1 MNWKKWISIAAAVCL
16 AVTAVPMRAVAQE
29 ELVQEKMPEEI
40 KEELKE
46 EKEEPKEEK
55 EELKEEKEELKEE
68 KEEKEKLQE
77 QSDEK
82 TEPHEES
89 KKELLKGISLLMEE
103 ENSTEVFEKETADFK
118 GAGTAT
124 NPYKIQNV
132 EDLKKLAEKV
142 NGDETANSGVT
153 YAGEYFKLTA
163 DIDLK
168 NEEWTPIGT
177 KVYVGEFGQPESRYF
192 QGTFDGDGHQIT
204 KLKITGGSYAGLFGY
219 VGYAKGA
226 DANAV
231 AVIQNCNVTGEVN
244 GYNHT
249 GGIVGY
255 ANNNTYI
262 LNCSFQGNVE
272 GNGENRG
279 GIVGSTSIG
288 CDVSGCFVTGTVT
301 GGKRV
306 GGIAGNG
313 VGTIKNCYA
322 LADVTATG
330 VNAGGIAGYAYGIT
344 IENCYYSGKVSAKWA
359 GGIAGYVSKP
369 ISGSTEIKN
378 CVSLAERVTGS
389 NANRIAGEN
398 DATLTNNYAWSGTTI
413 NGNPVPADG
422 AAGVNGA
429 KLTYENG
436 TLSPQFNAIF
446 NDTDSAWKFTED
458 GLPILN
464 DVGGTQ
470 SAYLPPYLTGEG
482 FYGKGTA
489 ENPYEIRNVND
500 LKLLAEKV
508 NSGTTYE
515 GKYFKQTANIDLED
529 LENEPNWT
537 PIGKENNHFKGI
549 FDGGGYKIT
558 SLSITSSNEK
568 IGLFGFVSNATIQN
582 CNVTGEIEGNNF
594 VGGIVGNAGKNTHI
608 LNCSF
613 QGNVRGKLDYVGG
626 IVGNTSSGCE
636 VSGCF
641 VTGKVEGLQRV
652 GGIAGQGIGIIR
664 NCYALADVTARTAIA
679 GGIAGRAYNLI
690 IENCYYGGKVSA
702 GSFADNSAGGI
713 AGETY
718 GSPDSST
725 KIKNCVSLAESVTCD
740 FQVNRIAGDEREN
753 TSLTNNHSY
762 NRTKL
767 VIDGNTTYPIGGAG
781 NNVNGADVY
790 ISNGRVMTDVQKGEV
805 FAWTGFDKD
814 IWDIPTEAGKLPS
827 LQKGTYPDLPTLPS
841 KDLTIDETPQHFTTR
856 NIGNGFV
863 VKVTSEGTLNE
874 SIEFTKEYRLHDT
887 TGEWMSAVPNTAGTY
902 DVKITRAADGDIN
915 PFACEISEGLVLTKK
930 RSSSSGTT
938 TRTYTAQFDTNG
950 GSAVD
955 KVKTDKNGKIERP
968 ADPTKEGYIFVG
980 WYSDSK
986 LTKPFDFSAELTAN
1000 STLYAKWKENNE
1012 IILTIGSQKISVFGR
1027 EIQNDVAPKIVNDR
1041 TMLPIRIVAESLGGT
1056 VTWNG
1061 ELQRVTIQKGAD
1073 VILITIGADTAYV
1086 NGTAVK
1092 LDAAAFVENGRTYL
1106 PLRFVSET
1114 LGAQVAW
1121 NEAEKTVTITK

>member
-29 ELVQEKMPEEI
+29 ELVQEKMLEEL
-40 KEELKE
+40 KEEQQEELKE
-46 EKEEPKEEK
+46 EKEEPKEE
-55 EELKEEKEELKEE
+55 KEEKEELKEE

-82 TEPHEES
+82 IEPQEKSKEEPP
-89 KKELLKGISLLMEE
+89 EGISLLMEE
-103 ENSTEVFEKETADFK
+103 ENSTAVSENETADFE
-118 GAGTAT
+118 GEGTAA

-132 EDLKKLAEKV
+132 DDLKLLAENV
-142 NGDETANSGVT
+142 NNGEAYANT
-153 YAGEYFKLTA
+153 YFKLTA
-163 DIDLK
+163 NIDLN
-168 NEEWTPIGT
+168 NEPNWTPIG
-177 KVYVGEFGQPESRYF
+177 KSGLPF
-192 QGTFDGDGHQIT
+192 QGTFDGYGYQIT
-204 KLKITGGSYAGLFGY
+204 NLKISNGGQYAGLFGY
-219 VGYAKGA
+219 TKGA
-226 DANAV
+226 
-231 AVIQNCNVTGEVN
+231 VIKNCNVTGEIN

-249 GGIVGY
+249 GGIVGS
-255 ANNNTYI
+255 ANVNTKI
-262 LNCSFQGNVE
+262 RNCSFQGNVE
-272 GNGENRG
+272 GNGEKRG
-279 GIVGSTSIG
+279 GIVGHTSIG

-301 GGKRV
+301 GEKFV
-306 GGIAGNG
+306 GGIAGWG
-313 VGTIKNCYA
+313 AGTIKNCYA
-322 LADVTATG
+322 LANVTATG
-330 VNAGGIAGYAYGIT
+330 VSAGGIAGYYCSNFT
-344 IENCYYSGKVSAKWA
+344 IENCYYSGNVSAKWA
-359 GGIAGYVSKP
+359 GGIAGYVSES

-378 CVSLAERVTGS
+378 CVSLAESVTGS
-389 NANRIAGEN
+389 NANRIAGYN
-398 DATLTNNYAWSGTTI
+398 DNATLTNNYAWSGTTVS
-413 NGNPVPADG
+413 GSAASDG
-422 AAGVNGA
+422 AD
-429 KLTYENG
+429 LTYTNG
-436 TLSPQFNAIF
+436 TLSPQFSEIF
-446 NDTDSAWKFTED
+446 GSDNSAWKFTKD

-470 SAYLPPYLTGEG
+470 FSELPKCMTGVGFDGFGIKTNPYLIEDV
-482 FYGKGTA
+482 
-489 ENPYEIRNVND
+489 ED

-515 GKYFKQTANIDLED
+515 KTYFKQTADIDLK
-529 LENEPNWT
+529 NEPNWT
-537 PIGKENNHFKGI
+537 PIGTMLVEEGRPFQGT
-549 FDGGGYKIT
+549 FDGGGHQIANLT
-558 SLSITSSNEK
+558 ISNGGQYG
-568 IGLFGFVSNATIQN
+568 GLFGYTEGAVIKS
-582 CNVTGEIEGNNF
+582 CNVTGEVNGYNCT
-594 VGGIVGNAGKNTHI
+594 GGIVGYANNNTHI

-613 QGNVRGKLDYVGG
+613 QGNVEGDGEERGG
-626 IVGNTSSGCE
+626 IVGHTSSGCE

-641 VTGKVEGLQRV
+641 VTGTVTGDREV
-652 GGIAGQGIGIIR
+652 GGIAGSGVGTIK
-664 NCYALADVTARTAIA
+664 NCYALANVTATGVNA
-679 GGIAGRAYNLI
+679 GGIAGKAYGVT
-690 IENCYYGGKVSA
+690 IENCYYSGEVSA
-702 GSFADNSAGGI
+702 KDYAGGI
-713 AGETY
+713 AGYVSGAKT
-718 GSPDSST
+718 
-725 KIKNCVSLAESVTCD
+725 IRNCVSLAESVTGIG
-740 FQVNRIAGDEREN
+740 FVNRIVGCVRQN
-753 TSLTNNHSY
+753 TNLINNHSY

-805 FAWTGFDKD
+805 FAWTGFDKA

-915 PFACEISEGLVLTKK
+915 PFACEIPEGLVLTKK
-930 RSSSSGTT
+930 RSSSSGAATQ
-938 TRTYTAQFDTNG
+938 TYTAQFDTNG

-1012 IILTIGSQKISVFGR
+1012 IILTIGSRKISVFGR
-1027 EIQNDVAPKIVNDR
+1027 EIKNDVAPKIVNDR

-1106 PLRFVSET
+1106 PLRFISET

>member
-29 ELVQEKMPEEI
+29 ELLQEKMLEEIKEEQQEEI

-46 EKEEPKEEK
+46 EPKEEKEEK
-55 EELKEEKEELKEE
+55 EELKEEKEE

-82 TEPHEES
+82 TEPQEKS
-89 KKELLKGISLLMEE
+89 KKELPKGISLLMEE
-103 ENSTEVFEKETADFK
+103 ENNTEVFENGTADFK
-118 GAGTAT
+118 GKGEENA
-124 NPYKIQNV
+124 PYLIKNAA
-132 EDLKKLAEKV
+132 DLKKLAENV
-142 NGDETANSGVT
+142 NSGVT
-153 YAGEYFKLTA
+153 YKDKHFQLTA
-163 DIDLK
+163 DIDLN
-168 NEEWTPIGT
+168 NEPWTPIGT
-177 KVYVGEFGQPESRYF
+177 MQGEEGRPF
-192 QGTFDGDGHQIT
+192 QGTFDGYGYQIT
-204 KLKITGGSYAGLFGY
+204 NLKISNGGQYAGLFGY
-219 VGYAKGA
+219 TKGA
-226 DANAV
+226 
-231 AVIQNCNVTGEVN
+231 VIKNCNVTGEIN

-249 GGIVGY
+249 GGIVGS
-255 ANNNTYI
+255 ANVNTKI
-262 LNCSFQGNVE
+262 RNCSFQGNVE
-272 GNGENRG
+272 GNGEKRG
-279 GIVGSTSIG
+279 GIVGHTSIG

-301 GGKRV
+301 GEKFV
-306 GGIAGNG
+306 GGIAGWG
-313 VGTIKNCYA
+313 AGTIKNCYA
-322 LADVTATG
+322 LANVTATG
-330 VNAGGIAGYAYGIT
+330 VSAGGIAGYYCSNFT
-344 IENCYYSGKVSAKWA
+344 IENCYYSGNVSAKWA
-359 GGIAGYVSKP
+359 GGIAGYVSES

-378 CVSLAERVTGS
+378 CVSLAESVTGS
-389 NANRIAGEN
+389 NANRIAGYN
-398 DATLTNNYAWSGTTI
+398 DNATLTNNYAWSGTTVS
-413 NGNPVPADG
+413 GSAASDG
-422 AAGVNGA
+422 AD
-429 KLTYENG
+429 LTYTNG
-436 TLSPQFNAIF
+436 TLSPQFSEIF
-446 NDTDSAWKFTED
+446 GSDNSAWKFTKD

-470 SAYLPPYLTGEG
+470 FSELPKCMTGVGFDGFGIKTNPYLIEDV
-482 FYGKGTA
+482 
-489 ENPYEIRNVND
+489 ED

-508 NSGTTYE
+508 NGGVTYKD
-515 GKYFKQTANIDLED
+515 KYFKLTADIDLK
-529 LENEPNWT
+529 NEPNWT
-537 PIGKENNHFKGI
+537 PIGTMLVEEGRPFQGT
-549 FDGGGYKIT
+549 FDGGGHQIANLT
-558 SLSITSSNEK
+558 ISNGGQYG
-568 IGLFGFVSNATIQN
+568 GLFGYTEGAVIKS
-582 CNVTGEIEGNNF
+582 CNVTGEVNGYNCT
-594 VGGIVGNAGKNTHI
+594 GGIVGYANNNTHI

-613 QGNVRGKLDYVGG
+613 QGNVEGDGEERGG
-626 IVGNTSSGCE
+626 IVGHTSSGCE

-641 VTGKVEGLQRV
+641 VTGTVTGDREV
-652 GGIAGQGIGIIR
+652 GGIAGSGVGTIK
-664 NCYALADVTARTAIA
+664 NCYALANVTATGVNA
-679 GGIAGRAYNLI
+679 GGIAGKAYGVT
-690 IENCYYGGKVSA
+690 IENCYYSGEVSA
-702 GSFADNSAGGI
+702 KDYAGGI
-713 AGETY
+713 AGYVSGAKT
-718 GSPDSST
+718 
-725 KIKNCVSLAESVTCD
+725 IRNCVSLAESVTGIG
-740 FQVNRIAGDEREN
+740 FVNRIVGCVRQN
-753 TSLTNNHSY
+753 TNLINNHSY

-767 VIDGNTTYPIGGAG
+767 VIDGNTTYADGTDEKDGT
-781 NNVNGADVY
+781 NVFVSA
-790 ISNGRVMTDVQKGEV
+790 GRVMTDVQKGEV
-805 FAWTGFDKD
+805 FAWAGFDEN
-814 IWDIPTEAGKLPS
+814 IWSIPTEAGKLPS

-887 TGEWMSAVPNTAGTY
+887 TDKWMSAVPNTAGTY

-915 PFACEISEGLVLTKK
+915 PFACEIPEGLVLTKK
-930 RSSSSGTT
+930 RSSSSGAATQ
-938 TRTYTAQFDTNG
+938 TYTAQFDTNG

-1012 IILTIGSQKISVFGR
+1012 IILTIGSRKISVFGR
-1027 EIQNDVAPKIVNDR
+1027 EIKNDVAPKIVNDR

-1114 LGAQVAW
+1114 LGAQVVW

>member
-29 ELVQEKMPEEI
+29 ELVQEKMLEEL
-40 KEELKE
+40 KEEQQEELKE
-46 EKEEPKEEK
+46 EKEEPKEE
-55 EELKEEKEELKEE
+55 KEE

-82 TEPHEES
+82 TEPQEES

-103 ENSTEVFEKETADFK
+103 ENSTAVSENETADFE
-118 GAGTAT
+118 GEGTAA

-132 EDLKKLAEKV
+132 DDLKKLAKKV
-142 NGDETANSGVT
+142 KNGTDYEGKH
-153 YAGEYFKLTA
+153 FKLTA

-177 KVYVGEFGQPESRYF
+177 MQGEEGRPF
-192 QGTFDGDGHQIT
+192 QGTFDGAGYQIAN
-204 KLKITGGSYAGLFGY
+204 LKISNGGQYVGLFGY
-219 VGYAKGA
+219 TKGA

-231 AVIQNCNVTGEVN
+231 AVIQNCNVTGEIN

-249 GGIVGY
+249 GGIVGD
-255 ANNNTYI
+255 AGINTKI

-272 GNGENRG
+272 GNGEDTG
-279 GIVGSTSIG
+279 GIVGSTSGG
-288 CDVSGCFVTGTVT
+288 CEVSGCYVTGTVT
-301 GGKRV
+301 GGSAV
-306 GGIAGNG
+306 GGIAGWG

-322 LADVTATG
+322 LADVTAAG
-330 VNAGGIAGYAYGIT
+330 YNAGGIAGYYCSNFT
-344 IENCYYSGKVSAKWA
+344 IENCYYSGNVSASKCA
-359 GGIAGYVSKP
+359 GGIAGTALGGT
-369 ISGSTEIKN
+369 IQN
-378 CVSLAERVTGS
+378 CVSLAESVTGS
-389 NANRIAGEN
+389 NANRIAGYKNGE
-398 DATLTNNYAWSGTTI
+398 TLTANYAWRDTTVSGSAT
-413 NGNPVPADG
+413 PDG
-422 AAGVNGA
+422 AD
-429 KLTYENG
+429 LTYENG

-489 ENPYEIRNVND
+489 ENPYEIRNAED

-508 NSGTTYE
+508 NGGVTY
-515 GKYFKQTANIDLED
+515 KDKHFKLTANIDLK
-529 LENEPNWT
+529 NEKWT
-537 PIGKENNHFKGI
+537 PIGTLQGEEVRPFQGT
-549 FDGGGYKIT
+549 FDGDGYQITNLKISNGGQYA
-558 SLSITSSNEK
+558 
-568 IGLFGFVSNATIQN
+568 GLFGYTEGAVIKS
-582 CNVTGEIEGNNF
+582 CNVTGEVNGYNCT
-594 VGGIVGNAGKNTHI
+594 GGIVGYANNNTHI

-613 QGNVRGKLDYVGG
+613 QGNVEGDGEERGG
-626 IVGNTSSGCE
+626 IVGHTSSGCE

-641 VTGKVEGLQRV
+641 VTGTVTGDREV
-652 GGIAGQGIGIIR
+652 GGIAGSGVGTIK
-664 NCYALADVTARTAIA
+664 NCYALANVTATGVNA
-679 GGIAGRAYNLI
+679 GGIAGKAYGVT
-690 IENCYYGGKVSA
+690 IENCYYSGEVSA
-702 GSFADNSAGGI
+702 KDYAGGI
-713 AGETY
+713 AGYVSGAKT
-718 GSPDSST
+718 
-725 KIKNCVSLAESVTCD
+725 IRNCVSLAESVTGIG
-740 FQVNRIAGDEREN
+740 FVNRIVGCVRQN
-753 TSLTNNHSY
+753 TNLINNHSY

-767 VIDGNTTYPIGGAG
+767 VSIDKTTYPTGGAG
-781 NNVNGADVY
+781 NDVIGADVY
-790 ISNGRVMTDVQKGEV
+790 ISNGRVMKDVQKGEV
-805 FAWTGFDKD
+805 FNWNKNGFTEKNG
-814 IWDIPTEAGKLPS
+814 WSIPNEAYKLPS
-827 LQKGTYPDLPTLPS
+827 LHGGEYPDLPNLPS
-841 KDLTIDETPQHFTTR
+841 VDLTIDKTPQHFTTR

-915 PFACEISEGLVLTKK
+915 PFACEIFEGLVLTKK
-930 RSSSSGTT
+930 RSSSSGAATQ
-938 TRTYTAQFDTNG
+938 TYTAQFDTNG

>member
-29 ELVQEKMPEEI
+29 ELLQEKMLEEIKEEI

-46 EKEEPKEEK
+46 EQQ
-55 EELKEEKEELKEE
+55 EELKEEPKEE

-82 TEPHEES
+82 IEPQEES
-89 KKELLKGISLLMEE
+89 KEEPPEGISLLMEE
-103 ENSTEVFEKETADFK
+103 ENSTAVSGNEAADFEGK
-118 GAGTAT
+118 GEE
-124 NPYKIQNV
+124 NDPYLIEDV

-142 NGDETANSGVT
+142 NGGVT
-153 YAGEYFKLTA
+153 YAGKHFKLTA
-163 DIDLK
+163 NIDLN
-168 NEEWTPIGT
+168 NEPNWTPIG
-177 KVYVGEFGQPESRYF
+177 KSGLPF
-192 QGTFDGDGHQIT
+192 QGTFDGDGYQIAN
-204 KLKITGGSYAGLFGY
+204 LKITGGSYAGLFGY
-219 VGYAKGA
+219 TKGA

-231 AVIQNCNVTGEVN
+231 AVIQNCNVTGEIN

-249 GGIVGY
+249 GGIVGD
-255 ANNNTYI
+255 AGINTKI

-279 GIVGSTSIG
+279 GIVGDTSSG
-288 CDVSGCFVTGTVT
+288 CEVSGCFVTGKVE
-301 GGKRV
+301 GLQRV

-313 VGTIKNCYA
+313 VGKIKNCYA

-344 IENCYYSGKVSAKWA
+344 IENCYYSGRVSAKWA
-359 GGIAGYVSKP
+359 GGIAGYVSKS

-398 DATLTNNYAWSGTTI
+398 DATLTNNYAWDGTKI
-413 NGNPVPADG
+413 NGNIVPADDAAGLNG
-422 AAGVNGA
+422 AA
-429 KLTYENG
+429 LTYTNG
-436 TLSPQFNAIF
+436 ELSEQFSDIF
-446 NDTDSAWKFTED
+446 KDTDSAWEFTED
-458 GLPILN
+458 GLPILKN
-464 DVGGTQ
+464 TGGTQ

-482 FYGKGTA
+482 FYGKGT
-489 ENPYEIRNVND
+489 EKNPYEIRNVND
-500 LKLLAEKV
+500 LKKLAEKV
-508 NSGTTYE
+508 NGDETANSGITYE
-515 GKYFKQTANIDLED
+515 GKYFKQTADIDLN
-529 LENEPNWT
+529 NEPWT
-537 PIGKENNHFKGI
+537 PIGTLQGEELRPFQGT
-549 FDGGGYKIT
+549 FDGDEHQITNLKISNGGQYA
-558 SLSITSSNEK
+558 
-568 IGLFGFVSNATIQN
+568 GLFGYTEGAVIKS
-582 CNVTGEIEGNNF
+582 CNVTGEINGYNQT
-594 VGGIVGNAGKNTHI
+594 GGIVGYANNNTHI

-613 QGNVRGKLDYVGG
+613 QGNVEGDGEERGG
-626 IVGNTSSGCE
+626 IVGHMSGGGE

-641 VTGKVEGLQRV
+641 VTGTVTGDREV
-652 GGIAGQGIGIIR
+652 GGIAGSGVGTIK
-664 NCYALADVTARTAIA
+664 NCYALANVTATGVNA
-679 GGIAGRAYNLI
+679 GGIAGKAYGVT
-690 IENCYYGGKVSA
+690 IENCYYSGEVSA
-702 GSFADNSAGGI
+702 KDYAGGI
-713 AGETY
+713 AGYVSRAKT
-718 GSPDSST
+718 
-725 KIKNCVSLAESVTCD
+725 IRNCVSLAESVTGIG
-740 FQVNRIAGDEREN
+740 FVNRIVGCVRQN
-753 TSLTNNHSY
+753 TNLINNHSY

-767 VIDGNTTYPIGGAG
+767 VIDGEITYPTGGAG
-781 NNVNGADVY
+781 NDVNGADVY
-790 ISNGRVMTDVQKGEV
+790 ISNGRVMKDVQKGEV
-805 FAWTGFDKD
+805 FAWTGFDKA
-814 IWDIPTEAGKLPS
+814 IWYIPTEAGKLPS
-827 LQKGTYPDLPTLPS
+827 LQKGTYPDLPLLP
-841 KDLTIDETPQHFTTR
+841 EER
-856 NIGNGFV
+856 
-863 VKVTSEGTLNE
+863 
-874 SIEFTKEYRLHDT
+874 
-887 TGEWMSAVPNTAGTY
+887 VP
-902 DVKITRAADGDIN
+902 
-915 PFACEISEGLVLTKK
+915 TKK
-930 RSSSSGTT
+930 RSGGGGTAPQ
-938 TRTYTAQFDTNG
+938 TYTAQFDTNG

-986 LTKPFDFSAELTAN
+986 LIKPFDFSAELTAN

-1012 IILTIGSQKISVFGR
+1012 IILTIGSRKISVFGR
-1027 EIQNDVAPKIVNDR
+1027 EIKNDVAPKIVNDR

>member
-29 ELVQEKMPEEI
+29 ELVQEKMLEEL
-40 KEELKE
+40 KEEQQEELKE

-55 EELKEEKEELKEE
+55 EEKEEL

-82 TEPHEES
+82 TEPQEES

-103 ENSTEVFEKETADFK
+103 ENSTVVSENEAADFE
-118 GAGTAT
+118 GEGTAES
-124 NPYKIQNV
+124 PYLIDDV
-132 EDLKKLAEKV
+132 EDLKLLAQKV
-142 NGDETANSGVT
+142 NGGVT
-153 YAGEYFKLTA
+153 YEGKHFQLTA
-163 DIDLK
+163 NIDLK
-168 NEEWTPIGT
+168 NEPWTPIGT
-177 KVYVGEFGQPESRYF
+177 ENNFF
-192 QGTFDGDGHQIT
+192 QGTFDGGGHQIT
-204 KLKITGGSYAGLFGY
+204 NLKIGKREYGGLFGN
-219 VGYAKGA
+219 VWGA
-226 DANAV
+226 T
-231 AVIQNCNVTGEVN
+231 IQNCNVTGEVN
-244 GYNHT
+244 GYNYS

-255 ANNNTYI
+255 ANDNTHI

-272 GNGENRG
+272 GNGQDRG

-301 GGKRV
+301 GGNRV

-322 LADVTATG
+322 LADVTAAG
-330 VNAGGIAGYAYGIT
+330 DSAGGIAGYAYNLS
-344 IENCYYSGKVSAKWA
+344 IENCYYSGKVSSNGNA
-359 GGIAGYVSKP
+359 GGIAGIARNS
-369 ISGSTEIKN
+369 EIQN
-378 CVSLAERVTGS
+378 CVSLAESVTGIWKV
-389 NANRIAGEN
+389 NRIAGKN
-398 DATLTNNYAWSGTTI
+398 SAKLTDNYAWSGTTI

-429 KLTYENG
+429 DLTYAG
-436 TLSPQFNAIF
+436 GKLSEQFSEIF
-446 NDTDSAWKFTED
+446 KNDSAWEFTD
-458 GLPILN
+458 NGLPILKN
-464 DVGGTQ
+464 VGGTQ

-489 ENPYEIRNVND
+489 ENPYEIRNAED
-500 LKLLAEKV
+500 LKLLAKKINGNETA
-508 NSGTTYE
+508 NSGITYE
-515 GKYFKQTANIDLED
+515 GKYFKQTANIDLE
-529 LENEPNWT
+529 NEPNWT
-537 PIGKENNHFKGI
+537 PIGGTVIEHPSTWEISVFKGNY
-549 FDGGGYKIT
+549 DGDGYKIT
-558 SLSITSSNEK
+558 NLTTTEDSNHV
-568 IGLFGFVSNATIQN
+568 GLFGKVEDATIQN
-582 CNVTGEIEGNNF
+582 CNITGNVNGYNY
-594 VGGIVGNAGKNTHI
+594 VGGIVGGVGVKTKI

-613 QGNVRGKLDYVGG
+613 QGSVMGESDCVGG
-626 IVGNTSSGCE
+626 IVGETSAECE

-641 VTGKVEGLQRV
+641 ARGKVEGLQKV
-652 GGIAGQGIGIIR
+652 GGIAGKGVGTIK
-664 NCYALADVTARTAIA
+664 NCYALADVTARDRIA
-679 GGIAGRAYNLI
+679 GGIAGGTYNLT
-690 IENCYYGGKVSA
+690 IENCYYGGDVLAK
-702 GSFADNSAGGI
+702 NYAGGI
-713 AGETY
+713 AGVMDSTS
-718 GSPDSST
+718 GSST
-725 KIKNCVSLAESVTCD
+725 TIKNCVSLAESVTAGINS
-740 FQVNRIAGDEREN
+740 VNRIAGGVRDN
-753 TSLTNNHSY
+753 INLINNHSY

-767 VIDGNTTYPIGGAG
+767 VIDSKPAYPTGGAG
-781 NNVNGADVY
+781 NDVIGADVY
-790 ISNGRVMTDVQKGEV
+790 ISNGRVMKDVQKGEV
-805 FAWTGFDKD
+805 FAWTGFDKA
-814 IWDIPTEAGKLPS
+814 IWYIPTEAGKLPS
-827 LQKGTYPDLPTLPS
+827 LQKGTYPDLPNLPS
-841 KDLTIDETPQHFTTR
+841 VDLTIDKTPQHFTTR

-887 TGEWMSAVPNTAGTY
+887 TDAWKSAVPNTAGTY

-915 PFACEISEGLVLTKK
+915 PFACEIPEGLVLTKK
-930 RSSSSGTT
+930 RSSSSGAATQ
-938 TRTYTAQFDTNG
+938 TYTAQFDTNG

-1012 IILTIGSQKISVFGR
+1012 IILTIGSRKISVFGR
-1027 EIQNDVAPKIVNDR
+1027 EIKNDVAPKIVNDR

>member
-29 ELVQEKMPEEI
+29 ELVQEKILEEIKEEI

-46 EKEEPKEEK
+46 EKEEQKEEK
-55 EELKEEKEELKEE
+55 EEPKEEKEE

-82 TEPHEES
+82 IEPQEES
-89 KKELLKGISLLMEE
+89 KKGLPKGISLLMGE
-103 ENSTEVFEKETADFK
+103 ENSTAVFENETADFE
-118 GAGTAT
+118 GEGTAA

-132 EDLKKLAEKV
+132 DDLKKLAEKV
-142 NGDETANSGVT
+142 NGGTT
-153 YAGEYFKLTA
+153 YEKTYFKLTA
-163 DIDLK
+163 NIDLK

-192 QGTFDGDGHQIT
+192 QGTFDGDGHQIANLT
-204 KLKITGGSYAGLFGY
+204 ITGRNEYVGLFGY
-219 VGYAKGA
+219 VR
-226 DANAV
+226 NAT
-231 AVIQNCNVTGEVN
+231 IQNCNVAGEVS
-244 GYNHT
+244 GYNFA
-249 GGIVGY
+249 GGIVG
-255 ANNNTYI
+255 AVDGKTNNI
-262 LNCSFQGNVE
+262 LNCSFQGNVT
-272 GNGENRG
+272 GNMYVG
-279 GIVGSTSIG
+279 GIVGQVQNQ
-288 CDVSGCFVTGTVT
+288 CEVSSCYAIGTVH
-301 GGKRV
+301 GGNDKV
-306 GGIAGNG
+306 GGIAGEG
-313 VGTIKNCYA
+313 RGAIKNCYV
-322 LADVTATG
+322 LADVSASG
-330 VNAGGIAGYAYGIT
+330 KFAGGITGDTYNLA
-344 IENCYYSGKVSAKWA
+344 IENCYYSGMVSASGSA
-359 GGIAGYVSKP
+359 GGIVGNVWRGT
-369 ISGSTEIKN
+369 IQN
-378 CVSLAERVTGS
+378 CVSLAESVTGS
-389 NANRIAGEN
+389 NTNRIVGN
-398 DATLTNNYAWSGTTI
+398 IYNLTLTNNYAWSD
-413 NGNPVPADG
+413 PALSADDD
-422 AAGVNGA
+422 AGLNGA
-429 KLTYENG
+429 NFTYTNG
-436 TLSPQFNAIF
+436 TLSKQFSEIF
-446 NDTDSAWKFTED
+446 KNDSAWKFTD
-458 GLPILN
+458 NGLPILKN
-464 DVGGTQ
+464 TGGTQ
-470 SAYLPPYLTGEG
+470 LSELPKCMTGVGFDGFGIKTNPYLIED
-482 FYGKGTA
+482 A
-489 ENPYEIRNVND
+489 ED

-508 NSGTTYE
+508 NSGEAYANT
-515 GKYFKQTANIDLED
+515 YFKQTADIDLK
-529 LENEPNWT
+529 NEPNWT
-537 PIGKENNHFKGI
+537 PIGTMLVEEGRPFQGT
-549 FDGGGYKIT
+549 FDGGGHQIANLT
-558 SLSITSSNEK
+558 ISNGGQYG
-568 IGLFGFVSNATIQN
+568 GLFGYTEGAVIKS
-582 CNVTGEIEGNNF
+582 CNVTGEVNGYNCT
-594 VGGIVGNAGKNTHI
+594 GGIVGYANNNTHI

-613 QGNVRGKLDYVGG
+613 QGNVEGDGEERGG
-626 IVGNTSSGCE
+626 IVGHTSSGCE

-641 VTGKVEGLQRV
+641 VTGTVTGDREV
-652 GGIAGQGIGIIR
+652 GGIAGSGVGTIK
-664 NCYALADVTARTAIA
+664 NCYALANVTATGVNA
-679 GGIAGRAYNLI
+679 GGIAGKAYGVT
-690 IENCYYGGKVSA
+690 IENCYYSGEVSA
-702 GSFADNSAGGI
+702 KDYAGGI
-713 AGETY
+713 AGYVSGAKT
-718 GSPDSST
+718 
-725 KIKNCVSLAESVTCD
+725 IRNCVSLAESVTGIG
-740 FQVNRIAGDEREN
+740 FVNRIVGCVRQN
-753 TSLTNNHSY
+753 TNLINNHSY

-767 VIDGNTTYPIGGAG
+767 VINGNTTYPTGGAG
-781 NNVNGADVY
+781 NDVIGADVY

-915 PFACEISEGLVLTKK
+915 PFACEIFEGLVLTKK
-930 RSSSSGTT
+930 RSSSSGAATQ
-938 TRTYTAQFDTNG
+938 TYTAQFDTNG

-1012 IILTIGSQKISVFGR
+1012 IILTIGSRKISVFGR
-1027 EIQNDVAPKIVNDR
+1027 EIKNDVAPKIVNDR

>member
-16 AVTAVPMRAVAQE
+16 AVTAVPMRAVAKE
-29 ELVQEKMPEEI
+29 ELVQEKMLEEIKEEI

-46 EKEEPKEEK
+46 EKEEQKEEK
-55 EELKEEKEELKEE
+55 EEPKEEKEE

-82 TEPHEES
+82 IEPQEKS

-103 ENSTEVFEKETADFK
+103 ENSTVVSENEAADFA
-118 GAGTAT
+118 GVGTAA

-132 EDLKKLAEKV
+132 NDLKKLAENV
-142 NGDETANSGVT
+142 NNGEAYANT
-153 YAGEYFKLTA
+153 YFKLTA
-163 DIDLK
+163 NIDLN
-168 NEEWTPIGT
+168 NEPNWTPIGT
-177 KVYVGEFGQPESRYF
+177 EDTLF
-192 QGTFDGDGHQIT
+192 QGTFDGGGHQIT
-204 KLKITGGSYAGLFGY
+204 NLKIGKREYGGLFGN
-219 VGYAKGA
+219 VWGA
-226 DANAV
+226 T
-231 AVIQNCNVTGEVN
+231 IQNCNVTGEVN
-244 GYNHT
+244 GYNYS

-255 ANNNTYI
+255 ANDNTHI
-262 LNCSFQGNVE
+262 LNCSFQGNVK
-272 GNGENRG
+272 GNGQDRG

-301 GGKRV
+301 GGNCV

-322 LADVTATG
+322 LADVTAG
-330 VNAGGIAGYAYGIT
+330 GDSAGGIAGYAYGIT
-344 IENCYYSGKVSAKWA
+344 IENCYYSGEVSSNGNA
-359 GGIAGYVSKP
+359 GGIAG
-369 ISGSTEIKN
+369 IARNSGIQN
-378 CVSLAERVTGS
+378 CVSLAERVTGVWQV
-389 NANRIAGEN
+389 NRIAGGN
-398 DATLTNNYAWSGTTI
+398 HNATLTDNYAWSDTKVNNAT
-413 NGNPVPADG
+413 VSADD

-429 KLTYENG
+429 ALTYAG
-436 TLSPQFNAIF
+436 GILSPQFNAIF
-446 NDTDSAWKFTED
+446 KDTDSAWDFTD
-458 GLPILN
+458 NGLPILKN
-464 DVGGTQ
+464 TGGTQ

-482 FYGKGTA
+482 FYGKGT
-489 ENPYEIRNVND
+489 EKNPYEIRNVND

-508 NSGTTYE
+508 NGGVTYKD
-515 GKYFKQTANIDLED
+515 KYFKLTADIDLK
-529 LENEPNWT
+529 NEPNWT
-537 PIGKENNHFKGI
+537 PIGTMLVEEGRPFQGT
-549 FDGGGYKIT
+549 FDGGGHQIANLT
-558 SLSITSSNEK
+558 ISNGGQYG
-568 IGLFGFVSNATIQN
+568 GLFGYTEDAVIKS
-582 CNVTGEIEGNNF
+582 CNVTGEVNGYNCT
-594 VGGIVGNAGKNTHI
+594 GGIVGYANNNTHI

-613 QGNVRGKLDYVGG
+613 QGNVEGDGEERGG
-626 IVGNTSSGCE
+626 IVGHTSSGCD

-641 VTGKVEGLQRV
+641 VTGTVTGDREV
-652 GGIAGQGIGIIR
+652 GGIAGSGVGTIK
-664 NCYALADVTARTAIA
+664 NCYALANVTATGVNA
-679 GGIAGRAYNLI
+679 GGIAGKAYGVT
-690 IENCYYGGKVSA
+690 IENCYYSGEVSA
-702 GSFADNSAGGI
+702 KDYAGGI
-713 AGETY
+713 AGYVSGAKT
-718 GSPDSST
+718 
-725 KIKNCVSLAESVTCD
+725 IRNCVSLAESVTGIG
-740 FQVNRIAGDEREN
+740 FVNRIVGCVRQN
-753 TSLTNNHSY
+753 TNLINNHSY

-767 VIDGNTTYPIGGAG
+767 VINGKPAYPTGGAG
-781 NNVNGADVY
+781 NDVIGADVY
-790 ISNGRVMTDVQKGEV
+790 ISNGRVMTDVPNQIL
-805 FAWTGFDKD
+805 FDWDANGFTEENG
-814 IWDIPTEAGKLPS
+814 WSIPTKAGKLPS
-827 LQKGTYPDLPTLPS
+827 LREGEYPALPTLPS
-841 KDLTIDETPQHFTTR
+841 KDLTIDETPQHFTTG

-930 RSSSSGTT
+930 RSSGGGGTSSQ
-938 TRTYTAQFDTNG
+938 TYTAQFDTNG
-950 GSAVD
+950 GSAVG

-1012 IILTIGSQKISVFGR
+1012 IILTIGSRKISVFGR
-1027 EIQNDVAPKIVNDR
+1027 EIKNDVAPKIVNDR

-1121 NEAEKTVTITK
+1121 KEAEKTVTITK

>member
-29 ELVQEKMPEEI
+29 ELLQEKMLEEI
-40 KEELKE
+40 KEEIKEELKEEKEELKE

-55 EELKEEKEELKEE
+55 EE

-82 TEPHEES
+82 IEPQEKS

-103 ENSTEVFEKETADFK
+103 ENRPEVFEDKTADF
-118 GAGTAT
+118 AGEGTEK
-124 NPYKIQNV
+124 NPYEIRNA
-132 EDLKKLAEKV
+132 EDLKLLAKNVNNGEKYE
-142 NGDETANSGVT
+142 DKH
-153 YAGEYFKLTA
+153 FQLTA
-163 DIDLK
+163 DIDLENK
-168 NEEWTPIGT
+168 EWTPIGT
-177 KVYVGEFGQPESRYF
+177 EDTLF
-192 QGTFDGDGHQIT
+192 QGTFDGYGYQIAN
-204 KLKITGGSYAGLFGY
+204 LKISNGGQYVGLFGY
-219 VGYAKGA
+219 TKGA

-231 AVIQNCNVTGEVN
+231 AVIQNCNVTGEIN

-249 GGIVGY
+249 GGIVGD
-255 ANNNTYI
+255 AGINTKI

-272 GNGENRG
+272 GNGEDKG

-288 CDVSGCFVTGTVT
+288 CDVSGCYVTGTVT
-301 GGKRV
+301 GGSAV
-306 GGIAGNG
+306 GGIAGWG

-322 LADVTATG
+322 LADVTAAG
-330 VNAGGIAGYAYGIT
+330 YNAGGIAGYYCSNFT
-344 IENCYYSGKVSAKWA
+344 IENCYYSGEVSASGSA
-359 GGIAGYVSKP
+359 GGIAGTALGGT
-369 ISGSTEIKN
+369 IQN
-378 CVSLAERVTGS
+378 CVSLAESVTGS
-389 NANRIAGEN
+389 NANRIAGYKNGE
-398 DATLTNNYAWSGTTI
+398 TLTANYAWSDTTVS
-413 NGNPVPADG
+413 GSATSDG
-422 AAGVNGA
+422 ADLAY
-429 KLTYENG
+429 TNG
-436 TLSPQFNAIF
+436 TLSPQFSAIF
-446 NDTDSAWKFTED
+446 GENNSAWKFTED
-458 GLPILN
+458 GLPILK

-508 NSGTTYE
+508 NSGTDYA
-515 GKYFKQTANIDLED
+515 GKYFKQTANIDLE
-529 LENEPNWT
+529 NEPNWT
-537 PIGKENNHFKGI
+537 PIGGTVIEHTSTWEISVFKGNY
-549 FDGGGYKIT
+549 DGDGHKIT
-558 SLSITSSNEK
+558 NLTTTEDSNHV
-568 IGLFGFVSNATIQN
+568 GLFGKAEDATIQN
-582 CNVTGEIEGNNF
+582 CNVEGK
-594 VGGIVGNAGKNTHI
+594 VKGYQYAGGIVGGVGVKTKI

-613 QGNVRGKLDYVGG
+613 QGSVMGESDCIGG
-626 IVGNTSSGCE
+626 IVGETSSGCE

-652 GGIAGQGIGIIR
+652 GGIAGKGVGTIK
-664 NCYALADVTARTAIA
+664 NCYALADVTAAGVEA
-679 GGIAGRAYNLI
+679 GGIAGNAYNCT
-690 IENCYYGGKVSA
+690 IENCYYSGDVLAK
-702 GSFADNSAGGI
+702 NYAGGI
-713 AGETY
+713 AGVMDSTS
-718 GSPDSST
+718 GSST
-725 KIKNCVSLAESVTCD
+725 TIENCVSLAESVTAGINS
-740 FQVNRIAGDEREN
+740 VNRIAGGVRDKIN
-753 TSLTNNHSY
+753 LINNHSY

-767 VIDGNTTYPIGGAG
+767 VINGKPAYPTGGEGNDVI
-781 NNVNGADVY
+781 GADVY
-790 ISNGRVMTDVQKGEV
+790 ISNGKVMTDVPNQTL
-805 FAWTGFDKD
+805 FDWAANGFTEENG
-814 IWDIPTEAGKLPS
+814 WSIPTEAGKLPS
-827 LQKGTYPDLPTLPS
+827 LREGEYPDLPNLP
-841 KDLTIDETPQHFTTR
+841 
-856 NIGNGFV
+856 
-863 VKVTSEGTLNE
+863 
-874 SIEFTKEYRLHDT
+874 KEP
-887 TGEWMSAVPNTAGTY
+887 VP
-902 DVKITRAADGDIN
+902 
-915 PFACEISEGLVLTKK
+915 TKK
-930 RSSSSGTT
+930 RSGGGSTAT
-938 TRTYTAQFDTNG
+938 QTYTAQFDTNG

-1027 EIQNDVAPKIVNDR
+1027 EIKNDVAPKIVNDR

>member
-29 ELVQEKMPEEI
+29 ELVQEKMLEEL
-40 KEELKE
+40 KEEQQEELKE

-55 EELKEEKEELKEE
+55 EEKEELKEEKEE

-82 TEPHEES
+82 IEPQEKSKEEPP
-89 KKELLKGISLLMEE
+89 EGISLLMEE
-103 ENSTEVFEKETADFK
+103 ENSTAVSENETADFE
-118 GAGTAT
+118 GEGTAA

-132 EDLKKLAEKV
+132 DDLKLLAENV
-142 NGDETANSGVT
+142 NNGEAYANT
-153 YAGEYFKLTA
+153 YFKLTA
-163 DIDLK
+163 NIDLN
-168 NEEWTPIGT
+168 NEPNWTPIG
-177 KVYVGEFGQPESRYF
+177 KSGLPF
-192 QGTFDGDGHQIT
+192 QGTFDGYGYQIT
-204 KLKITGGSYAGLFGY
+204 NLKISNGGQYAGLFGY
-219 VGYAKGA
+219 TKGA
-226 DANAV
+226 
-231 AVIQNCNVTGEVN
+231 VIKNCNVTGEIN

-249 GGIVGY
+249 GGIVGS
-255 ANNNTYI
+255 ANVNTKI
-262 LNCSFQGNVE
+262 RNCSFQGNVE
-272 GNGENRG
+272 GNGEKRG
-279 GIVGSTSIG
+279 GIVGHTSIG

-301 GGKRV
+301 GEKFV
-306 GGIAGNG
+306 GGIAGWG
-313 VGTIKNCYA
+313 AGTIKNCYA
-322 LADVTATG
+322 LANVTATG
-330 VNAGGIAGYAYGIT
+330 VSAGGIAGYYCSNFT
-344 IENCYYSGKVSAKWA
+344 IENCYYSGNVSAKWA
-359 GGIAGYVSKP
+359 GGIAGYVSES

-378 CVSLAERVTGS
+378 CVSLAESVTGS
-389 NANRIAGEN
+389 NANRIAGYN
-398 DATLTNNYAWSGTTI
+398 DNATLTNNYAWSGTTVS
-413 NGNPVPADG
+413 GSAASDG
-422 AAGVNGA
+422 AD
-429 KLTYENG
+429 LTYTNG
-436 TLSPQFNAIF
+436 TLSPQFSEIF
-446 NDTDSAWKFTED
+446 GSDNSAWKFTKD

-470 SAYLPPYLTGEG
+470 FSELPKCMTGVGFDGFGIKTNPYLIEDV
-482 FYGKGTA
+482 
-489 ENPYEIRNVND
+489 ED

-508 NSGTTYE
+508 NSGETYTN
-515 GKYFKQTANIDLED
+515 KYFKQTANIDLE
-529 LENEPNWT
+529 NEPNWT
-537 PIGKENNHFKGI
+537 PIGTVTNDGKDARPFKGT
-549 FDGGGYKIT
+549 FDGDGHQIT
-558 SLSITSSNEK
+558 NLKVTGESNFA
-568 IGLFGFVSNATIQN
+568 GLFGNVWEATIQN
-582 CNVTGEIEGNNF
+582 CNVTGEIGGNSF
-594 VGGIVGNAGKNTHI
+594 VGGIVGNAGGNTRI

-613 QGNVRGKLDYVGG
+613 QGDVK
-626 IVGNTSSGCE
+626 GNEC
-636 VSGCF
+636 
-641 VTGKVEGLQRV
+641 V
-652 GGIAGQGIGIIR
+652 GGIAGWGVGKIK
-664 NCYALADVTARTAIA
+664 NCYALADVTAA
-679 GGIAGRAYNLI
+679 G
-690 IENCYYGGKVSA
+690 
-702 GSFADNSAGGI
+702 NSAGGI
-713 AGETY
+713 AGYAHNLTIENCYYSGDVLAKNYAGGIAGVMDSTS
-718 GSPDSST
+718 GSST
-725 KIKNCVSLAESVTCD
+725 TIKNCVSLAESVTAGINS
-740 FQVNRIAGDEREN
+740 VNRIAGGVRDN
-753 TSLTNNHSY
+753 INLINNHSY

-767 VIDGNTTYPIGGAG
+767 VINGKPAYPTGGAG
-781 NNVNGADVY
+781 NDVIGADVY

-915 PFACEISEGLVLTKK
+915 PFACEIPEGLVLTKK
-930 RSSSSGTT
+930 RSSSSGAATQ
-938 TRTYTAQFDTNG
+938 TYTAQFDTNG
-950 GSAVD
+950 GSAVG

-1012 IILTIGSQKISVFGR
+1012 IILTIGSRKISVFGR

>member
-29 ELVQEKMPEEI
+29 ELLQEKMLEEIKEEI

-46 EKEEPKEEK
+46 EKEEPKEE
-55 EELKEEKEELKEE
+55 KEEKEELKEE

-82 TEPHEES
+82 IEPQEES
-89 KKELLKGISLLMEE
+89 KKELPKGISLLMEE
-103 ENSTEVFEKETADFK
+103 ENSTAVSENETADFE
-118 GAGTAT
+118 GEGTAA

-132 EDLKKLAEKV
+132 DDLKLLAENV
-142 NGDETANSGVT
+142 NNGEAYANT
-153 YAGEYFKLTA
+153 YFKLTVN
-163 DIDLK
+163 IDLK

-177 KVYVGEFGQPESRYF
+177 IVYTGEFGRSEERYF
-192 QGTFDGDGHQIT
+192 KGTFDGDGHQIANLT
-204 KLKITGGSYAGLFGY
+204 ITGRNEYVGLFGY
-219 VGYAKGA
+219 VR
-226 DANAV
+226 NAT
-231 AVIQNCNVTGEVN
+231 IQNCNVAGEVS
-244 GYNHT
+244 GYNAV
-249 GGIVGY
+249 GGIVG
-255 ANNNTYI
+255 AVDGKTNNI

-272 GNGENRG
+272 GNGQDRG

-301 GGKRV
+301 GGNCV

-322 LADVTATG
+322 LADVTAAG
-330 VNAGGIAGYAYGIT
+330 DSAGGIAGYAYNLS
-344 IENCYYSGKVSAKWA
+344 IENCYYSGKVSSNGNA
-359 GGIAGYVSKP
+359 GGIAGIARNS
-369 ISGSTEIKN
+369 EIQN
-378 CVSLAERVTGS
+378 CVSLAERVTGVWKV
-389 NANRIAGEN
+389 NRIAGGN
-398 DATLTNNYAWSGTTI
+398 HNATLTDNYAWSD
-413 NGNPVPADG
+413 PALSADD
-422 AAGVNGA
+422 AAGLNGA
-429 KLTYENG
+429 NLTYTNG
-436 TLSPQFNAIF
+436 TLSKQVSDIF
-446 NDTDSAWKFTED
+446 GNDSAWEFTKD
-458 GLPILN
+458 GLPILKN
-464 DVGGTQ
+464 VGGTQ

-508 NSGTTYE
+508 NSGETYE

-549 FDGGGYKIT
+549 FDGGGHKIT
-558 SLSITSSNEK
+558 SLSITSSNGK
-568 IGLFGFVSNATIQN
+568 IGLFGFVSNATIRN
-582 CNVTGEIEGNNF
+582 CNVAGKIEGDTF

-814 IWDIPTEAGKLPS
+814 IWDIPTKAGKLPS
-827 LQKGTYPDLPTLPS
+827 LQKGTYPDLPDLPS
-841 KDLTIDETPQHFTTR
+841 KDLTIDETPQHFTTK

-863 VKVTSEGTLNE
+863 VKVLSPTENIGDTPFE
-874 SIEFTKEYRLHDT
+874 VQYRLQGTSDWT
-887 TGEWMSAVPNTAGTY
+887 ATIPNTAGTY

-915 PFACEISEGLVLTKK
+915 PFACEIPEGLVLTKK
-930 RSSSSGTT
+930 RSSSSGAATQ
-938 TRTYTAQFDTNG
+938 TYTAQFDTNG

-1012 IILTIGSQKISVFGR
+1012 IILTIGSRKISVFGR
-1027 EIQNDVAPKIVNDR
+1027 EIKNDVAPKIVNDR

-1114 LGAQVAW
+1114 LGAQVVW

>member
-29 ELVQEKMPEEI
+29 ELVQEK
-40 KEELKE
+40 
-46 EKEEPKEEK
+46 
-55 EELKEEKEELKEE
+55 
-68 KEEKEKLQE
+68 
-77 QSDEK
+77 
-82 TEPHEES
+82 S

-103 ENSTEVFEKETADFK
+103 ENSTVVFEDKTADFAGK
-118 GAGTAT
+118 GTAA

-132 EDLKKLAEKV
+132 KDLKKLAEKV

-153 YAGEYFKLTA
+153 YEGKHFKLTA
-163 DIDLK
+163 DIDLE
-168 NEEWTPIGT
+168 NEEWTPIG
-177 KVYVGEFGQPESRYF
+177 KSGLPF
-192 QGTFDGDGHQIT
+192 QGTFDGDGYQIAN
-204 KLKITGGSYAGLFGY
+204 LKITGGSYAGLFGY
-219 VGYAKGA
+219 TKGA

-249 GGIVGY
+249 GGIVGD
-255 ANNNTYI
+255 AGINTKI

-279 GIVGSTSIG
+279 GIVGDTSSG
-288 CDVSGCFVTGTVT
+288 CEVSGCYVTGTVT
-301 GGKRV
+301 GGSAV
-306 GGIAGNG
+306 GGIAGWG

-322 LADVTATG
+322 LADVTAAG
-330 VNAGGIAGYAYGIT
+330 YNAGGIAGYYCSNFT
-344 IENCYYSGKVSAKWA
+344 IENCYYSGNVSASGSA
-359 GGIAGYVSKP
+359 GGIAGTALGGT
-369 ISGSTEIKN
+369 IQN
-378 CVSLAERVTGS
+378 CVSLAESVTGS
-389 NANRIAGEN
+389 NANRIAGYKNGE
-398 DATLTNNYAWSGTTI
+398 TLTANYAWRDTTVSGSATP
-413 NGNPVPADG
+413 GGAD
-422 AAGVNGA
+422 
-429 KLTYENG
+429 LTYENG
-436 TLSPQFNAIF
+436 TLSPQFSEIF
-446 NDTDSAWKFTED
+446 GNDSAWEFTED
-458 GLPILN
+458 GLPILK

-482 FYGKGTA
+482 FYGKGT
-489 ENPYEIRNVND
+489 EKNPYEIRNVND
-500 LKLLAEKV
+500 LKLLAQKV
-508 NSGTTYE
+508 NGGITYE
-515 GKYFKQTANIDLED
+515 GKYFKQTANINLNNTE
-529 LENEPNWT
+529 WT
-537 PIGKENNHFKGI
+537 PIGGTVIEHPSTWEISVFKGNY
-549 FDGGGYKIT
+549 DGDGYKIT
-558 SLSITSSNEK
+558 NLTTTEDSNHV
-568 IGLFGFVSNATIQN
+568 GLFGKVEDATIQN
-582 CNVTGEIEGNNF
+582 CNITGNVNGYNY
-594 VGGIVGNAGKNTHI
+594 VGGIVGGVGVKTKI

-613 QGNVRGKLDYVGG
+613 QGSVMGESDCVGG
-626 IVGNTSSGCE
+626 IVGETSAECE

-641 VTGKVEGLQRV
+641 ARGKVEGLQKV
-652 GGIAGQGIGIIR
+652 GGIAGKGVGTIK
-664 NCYALADVTARTAIA
+664 NCYALADVTARDRIA
-679 GGIAGRAYNLI
+679 GGIAGGTYNLT
-690 IENCYYGGKVSA
+690 IENCYYGGDVLAK
-702 GSFADNSAGGI
+702 NYAGGI
-713 AGETY
+713 AGVMDSTS
-718 GSPDSST
+718 GSST
-725 KIKNCVSLAESVTCD
+725 TIKNCVSLAESVTAGINS
-740 FQVNRIAGDEREN
+740 VNRIAGGVRDN
-753 TSLTNNHSY
+753 INLINNHSY

-767 VIDGNTTYPIGGAG
+767 VIDSKPAYPTGGAG
-781 NNVNGADVY
+781 NDVIGADVY
-790 ISNGRVMTDVQKGEV
+790 ISNGRVMKDVQKGEV

-814 IWDIPTEAGKLPS
+814 IWYIPTEAGKLPS
-827 LQKGTYPDLPTLPS
+827 LQKGTYPDLPNLPS
-841 KDLTIDETPQHFTTR
+841 VDLTIDKTPQHFTTR

-915 PFACEISEGLVLTKK
+915 PFACEIPEGLVLTKK
-930 RSSSSGTT
+930 RSSSSGAT

-1012 IILTIGSQKISVFGR
+1012 IILTIGSRKISVFGR

-1106 PLRFVSET
+1106 PLRFISET
-1114 LGAQVAW
+1114 LGAQVVW